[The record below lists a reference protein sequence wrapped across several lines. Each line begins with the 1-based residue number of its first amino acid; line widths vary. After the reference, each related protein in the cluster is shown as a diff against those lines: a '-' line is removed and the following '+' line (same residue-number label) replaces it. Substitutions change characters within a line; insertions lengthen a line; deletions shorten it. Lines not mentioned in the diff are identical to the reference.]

1 MNDTAELSALHTA
14 VNSYLSTLLAIA
26 ECVGKAC
33 PEVGGPFRH
42 RLSRLRSRLA
52 YDTSPD
58 AIAESNLVVERELA
72 DYATRTSHYVAEHG
86 NELRKTVELLE
97 NIVKALAQRQEFY
110 CGRLRQFAEQMETS
124 EFPADAERHAE
135 VMALQAI
142 GLLGCVESM
151 SHETESLVDRMH
163 TELAAVAKRLQ
174 DAEVTDRLTG
184 LMNRREME
192 RQIGMRRAAG
202 EEPVL
207 VVFELSGDVRDEVA
221 RQAALRLGSQFR
233 HRDLV
238 CRWTENEFMV
248 MFQGKREIAIS
259 RTEQVIPLL
268 SGKYLL
274 DSGETVDVSVDA
286 GVVASEL
293 TMQ

>member
-1 MNDTAELSALHTA
+1 MNDTEQLSALDTT

-26 ECVGKAC
+26 ECVGEAC

-42 RLSRLRSRLA
+42 RLSRLHRRLEF
-52 YDTSPD
+52 DTNPE
-58 AIAESNLVVERELA
+58 AIAESNAVVKRELA
-72 DYATRTSHYVAEHG
+72 DYANRTSHYVAQHG
-86 NELRKTVELLE
+86 DELRKTVELLE
-97 NIVKALAQRQEFY
+97 NIVKSLAKRQEFY
-110 CGRLRQFAEQMETS
+110 CGRLRQFAEQMEM
-124 EFPADAERHAE
+124 AEYPSGAASHAE
-135 VMALQAI
+135 LAALQAV

-163 TELAAVAKRLQ
+163 AELAAVAGRLE

-192 RQIGMRRAAG
+192 RQIEMRRAAG

-221 RQAALRLGSQFR
+221 QQAASRLASQFR
-233 HRDLV
+233 YRDLV
-238 CRWTENEFMV
+238 CRWTETEFMV
-248 MFQGKREIAIS
+248 MFQGEREIALS
-259 RTEQVIPLL
+259 RTAQIVPWL

-274 DSGETVDVSVDA
+274 DCGDAVDIHVEA